1 MNFKLQKFIEK
12 SDYDKTGDI
21 DFAEFVH
28 YCVEHEKQLKIIFKD
43 LDVNKD
49 GVLDASEVIAAF
61 SKLGVHLDKQEA
73 NKLLKR
79 MKKSGS
85 AEVNFEEWRDYLLL
99 NPANNFVDLM
109 KFWRH
114 AVSII

>member
-1 MNFKLQKFIEK
+1 MNFEFQKFIEK

-49 GVLDASEVIAAF
+49 GVLDANEVIAAF
-61 SKLGVHLDKQEA
+61 NKLGVHLDKQEA

-109 KFWRH
+109 KFWRY